1 MTKGELHIKIR
12 HILDEIELSGNFEF
26 ENSPELYA
34 RIEAML
40 APSIKEVLL
49 AVPLLYLTKKDF
61 EGDVKVNQDGSGE
74 LKLPKD
80 FARLVAFKMDSWRRT
95 VYSAIDETSPL
106 FPLQDSM
113 VTRGGTNK
121 PVVAIT
127 SDGYL
132 KFWSVPPFQR
142 NPICEIKQY
151 IPYTD
156 RIEDIDERL
165 IEVLAYQTAKNVLIS
180 FGGEPTL
187 LENKVKEIIEL
198 L

>member
-1 MTKGELHIKIR
+1 MTNTELHIKIR
-12 HILDEIELSGNFEF
+12 HILDEVELSGNFEF

-49 AVPLLYLTKKDF
+49 AVPLFYLTKK
-61 EGDVKVNQDGSGE
+61 EIQGEVEVNQDGSGKIE
-74 LKLPKD
+74 LPKD
-80 FARLVAFKMDSWRRT
+80 FLRLVAFKMDSWRRT
-95 VYSAIDETSPL
+95 IYSAIDESSPL

-132 KFWSVPPFQR
+132 RFWSVPPFQR
-142 NPICEIKQY
+142 NPICEVKQY

-156 RIEDIDERL
+156 KVEDIDERL
-165 IEVLAYQTAKNVLIS
+165 IEVLAYQTAKNVLVS
-180 FGGEPTL
+180 FGQDATL

>member
-1 MTKGELHIKIR
+1 MTRNEIHNKIR
-12 HILDEIELSGNFEF
+12 HILDEVELSGNFEF

-49 AVPLLYLTKKDF
+49 AVPLFYLNKKDIPG
-61 EGDVKVNQDGSGE
+61 EVEINQDGSGKIE
-74 LKLPKD
+74 LPKD
-80 FARLVAFKMDSWRRT
+80 FLKLVAFKMDSWRRT
-95 VYSAIDETSPL
+95 IYSAIDETSPL
-106 FPLQDSM
+106 FPLQDSL

-132 KFWSVPPFQR
+132 RFWSVPPFQR
-142 NPICEIKQY
+142 NPICEVKEY
-151 IPYTD
+151 IPNTLNV
-156 RIEDIDERL
+156 EDIDERL
-165 IEVLAYQTAKNVLIS
+165 VDLLAWQTAKNIMIS
-180 FGGEPTL
+180 YGQDTTL
-187 LENKVKEIIEL
+187 LDNKIKEIIEL